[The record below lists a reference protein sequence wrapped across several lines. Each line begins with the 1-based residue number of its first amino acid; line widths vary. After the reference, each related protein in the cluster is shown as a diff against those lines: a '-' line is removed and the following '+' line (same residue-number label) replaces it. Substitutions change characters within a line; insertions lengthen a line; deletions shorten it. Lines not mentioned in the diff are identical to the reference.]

1 MSAGVQQAP
10 LQFSATSSQLAVAY
24 SVCRSITRSAAKNF
38 YYAFLV
44 LPRAKREALY
54 AVYAFMRGCDDI
66 ADDPAV
72 PLQERRNKLAERLAR
87 LHRAQA
93 GESTDDAV
101 LLALTDA
108 QRKYRIPP
116 ELLDQLAF
124 GTMMDVQDGEP
135 WADAPAPHALA
146 VQYRTFEDLYEYCY
160 RVASI
165 VGLVCIRVFGYH
177 DPAAEP

>member
-87 LHRAQA
+87 LHRRLRPERRQLRQRFDEHEAHLGQGVRQQYDVDLF
-93 GESTDDAV
+93 GE
-101 LLALTDA
+101 
-108 QRKYRIPP
+108 QRGRVSEFDRDG
-116 ELLDQLAF
+116 ELLPRS
-124 GTMMDVQDGEP
+124 GKV
-135 WADAPAPHALA
+135 
-146 VQYRTFEDLYEYCY
+146 
-160 RVASI
+160 I
-165 VGLVCIRVFGYH
+165 
-177 DPAAEP
+177 